1 MQHKEGVL
9 NLKRE
14 CDPCK
19 MAAVKKRRRLDKEE
33 AERNDERG
41 DEENNEDPEVE
52 EDETDEEDVT
62 ETSGV
67 NRKRS
72 GEQHTHCHCP
82 LFKVSEPL
90 IEFMSSGQPYRRFKA
105 DQIKKREAAKVN
117 RVLSLQKKKQDKLK
131 YAADIKKEILRF
143 KHALKMDLSKPR
155 QVAFYKYSF
164 LWQLFMYFC

>member
-19 MAAVKKRRRLDKEE
+19 MAAVKKRRRLDKKE

-62 ETSGV
+62 ETSGSGV
-67 NRKRS
+67 KRKRS

-90 IEFMSSGQPYRRFKA
+90 KEFMSSGQPYRRYKA
-105 DQIKKREAAKVN
+105 DQIKKRQRSTECLAY
-117 RVLSLQKKKQDKLK
+117 RRRSR
-131 YAADIKKEILRF
+131 I
-143 KHALKMDLSKPR
+143 S
-155 QVAFYKYSF
+155 
-164 LWQLFMYFC
+164 

>member
-1 MQHKEGVL
+1 MVRDPSRNATSQLRLKARLSMKSYNL

-33 AERNDERG
+33 AECNDERG

-67 NRKRS
+67 KRKRS

-90 IEFMSSGQPYRRFKA
+90 KEFMSSGQPYRRYKA
-105 DQIKKREAAKVN
+105 DQLKKRQRSTECLAY
-117 RVLSLQKKKQDKLK
+117 RRRSR
-131 YAADIKKEILRF
+131 I
-143 KHALKMDLSKPR
+143 S
-155 QVAFYKYSF
+155 
-164 LWQLFMYFC
+164 